1 MNLTKIIAVCNQ
13 KGGVGKTTTS
23 INTAAG
29 LAALEKK
36 VLLVDL
42 DPQGN
47 ASQGLG
53 YETKLE
59 KDIYTALCWDDE
71 DLNVKNLQ
79 SIIQKTDLEYLKIIT
94 CSQDLAGIEVE
105 LNDYEEKERRLSKV
119 LQLIKG
125 DFEYIVLDS
134 PPSLNLLTIN
144 ILTAADS
151 VLIPIQ
157 CEYYA
162 LTGLAELIKII
173 RLVKQNF
180 NPQLEIEGAL
190 LTMYDSRLN
199 LAKQVVAEVQ
209 NSFTERVFET
219 IIPRSV
225 KLSEAPSF
233 GKPIIL
239 YDIMNIGAQK
249 YLDFAKELVGHG

>member
-1 MNLTKIIAVCNQ
+1 
-13 KGGVGKTTTS
+13 VGKTTTS
-23 INTAAG
+23 INTAAA

-36 VLLVDL
+36 VLLIDL

-53 YETKLE
+53 YPTKMDQ
-59 KDIYTALCWDDE
+59 DIYTALCWDE
-71 DLNVKNLQ
+71 EELTQEALVN
-79 SIIQKTDLEYLKIIT
+79 IIQKTDLNFLKLIP
-94 CSQDLAGIEVE
+94 CSQDLAGLEVE
-105 LNDYEEKERRLSKV
+105 LSGYSEKETRLSNVINKLEGV
-119 LQLIKG
+119 F
-125 DFEYIVLDS
+125 DYIILDS
-134 PPSLNLLTIN
+134 PPSLSLLTIN

-157 CEYYA
+157 CEFYA

-180 NPQLEIEGAL
+180 NPKLKIEGAL

-199 LAKQVVAEVQ
+199 LAKQVVEEVQ
-209 NSFTERVFET
+209 TSFTEKVFET

-239 YDIMNIGAQK
+239 YDIMNIGAQR
-249 YLDFAKELVGHG
+249 YLDFAKELTNNE